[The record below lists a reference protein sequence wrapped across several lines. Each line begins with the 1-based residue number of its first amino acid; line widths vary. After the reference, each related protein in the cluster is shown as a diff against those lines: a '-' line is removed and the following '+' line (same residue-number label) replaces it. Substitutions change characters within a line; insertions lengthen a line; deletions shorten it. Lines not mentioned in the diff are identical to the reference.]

1 MAKFVLGV
9 NNCWAVKR
17 WVEPE
22 AWVEI
27 AATKLDL
34 RYVQFSY
41 DLLDP
46 RSSTQALDDMVYR
59 IIDTCKSYDV
69 IIQSCF
75 TGLAAYSFNLL
86 SHPYISMRVD
96 GYDWYVKAIELAS
109 RFRAEAVG
117 GHVGAMSM
125 KDYRDPDRRR
135 YITSILVDTLRSL
148 YHRAVGLGLNNIL
161 VEPMPVPREIPATI
175 SEAEYIV
182 TEVSKDPRASV
193 KLCIDL
199 GHACNPEAPT
209 PEDRDPYEWVRRLAK
224 YTPCI
229 HVQQT
234 DGKADRH
241 WPFTEEYNR
250 IGIIQPAKL
259 LSALED
265 GGAGQVYLFL
275 EVIHPFEYPDDKVL
289 EDLKES
295 SKYWSE
301 YLEG

>member
-1 MAKFVLGV
+1 MARFILGV

-17 WVEPE
+17 WIEPD

-27 AATKLDL
+27 TATKLDL

-46 RSSTQALDDMVYR
+46 RSYTSALDDIVYR
-59 IIDTCKSYDV
+59 VIDACNSYGV

-86 SHPYISMRVD
+86 SHPYLSMRVD
-96 GYDWYVKAIELAS
+96 SYDWYVKAIELAS
-109 RFRAEAVG
+109 KFKAEAVG
-117 GHVGAMSM
+117 GHVGAMSVR
-125 KDYRDPDRRR
+125 DYRNPDRRR
-135 YITSILVDTLRSL
+135 YVTSILIDTLRSL
-148 YHRAVGLGLNNIL
+148 SHRAVNLGLDSIL

-182 TEVSKDPRASV
+182 IESSKDPKSSV

-199 GHACNPEAPT
+199 GHACNPEAST

-224 YTPCI
+224 YTPCVHI
-229 HVQQT
+229 QQT

-250 IGIIQPAKL
+250 IGIIQPNKL

-275 EVIHPFEYPDDKVL
+275 EIIHPFEYPDDKVL
-289 EDLKES
+289 EELRES
-295 SKYWSE
+295 SKYWRE
-301 YLEG
+301 YMET

>member
-1 MAKFVLGV
+1 MVEPILGI

-17 WVEPE
+17 WIEPE
-22 AWVEI
+22 VWVEI
-27 AATKLDL
+27 VASKLDL

-46 RSSTQALDDMVYR
+46 RSNPEALDDIVYR
-59 IIDTCKSYDV
+59 TIDACRSYGV

-86 SHPYISMRVD
+86 SHPYMSMRMD
-96 GYDWYVKAIELAS
+96 GYSWYVKAIELAS

-117 GHVGAMSM
+117 GHVGAMSVR
-125 KDYRDPDRRR
+125 DYRDRGRRS
-135 YITSILVDTLRSL
+135 YIESILIDSL
-148 YHRAVGLGLNNIL
+148 KSLSYRALDLGLKSIL
-161 VEPMPVPREIPATI
+161 VEPMPVPREVPSTI
-175 SEAEYIV
+175 SEAEYLMA
-182 TEVSKDPRASV
+182 EVSRDPKASV

-209 PEDRDPYEWVRRLAK
+209 PEDRDPYEWVRRLSK

-241 WPFTEEYNR
+241 WPFTVEYNR
-250 IGIIQPAKL
+250 IGIIQPSKL
-259 LSALED
+259 ISTLDE
-265 GGAGQVYLFL
+265 GGAGRIYLFL

-289 EDLKES
+289 EELRES
-295 SKYWSE
+295 SRYWRE
-301 YLEG
+301 YVGG

>member
-1 MAKFVLGV
+1 MARLILGV

-27 AATKLDL
+27 TATKLDL

-46 RSSTQALDDMVYR
+46 RSNTQAVDYMVHR
-59 IIDTCKSYDV
+59 IIDACRSYGV
-69 IIQSCF
+69 VIQSCF

-86 SHPYISMRVD
+86 SHPYLSVMID
-96 GYDWYVKAIELAS
+96 GYDWYVRAIELAS
-109 RFRAEAVG
+109 RFKAEAVG
-117 GHVGAMSM
+117 GHVGAMSVR
-125 KDYRDPDRRR
+125 DYRDEARRT
-135 YITSILVDTLRSL
+135 YITSILLDSL
-148 YHRAVGLGLNNIL
+148 KSLSYRASDLGLKSIL
-161 VEPMPVPREIPATI
+161 VEPMPVPREIPASI
-175 SEAEYIV
+175 SEAEYMMR
-182 TEVSKDPRASV
+182 ELSKDPRASV

-199 GHACNPEAPT
+199 GHACNPEASK
-209 PEDRDPYEWVRRLAK
+209 PEDRDPYEWVRRLAR

-241 WPFTEEYNR
+241 WPFIEEYNTV
-250 IGIIQPAKL
+250 GIIQPSKL
-259 LSALED
+259 ISTLED

-275 EVIHPFEYPDDKVL
+275 EIIHPFEYPDDKVL
-289 EDLKES
+289 EELRES
-295 SKYWSE
+295 SRYWRD
-301 YLEG
+301 YLET